1 MLDAAAKRQLRF
13 SLFLQGF
20 ALLFFLGAAI
30 VRGTAAGLDVLTV
43 IFAIAAVL
51 AGTIFTMTL
60 RYLRSHS

>member
-30 VRGTAAGLDVLTV
+30 VRGMAAGIDVLTV
-43 IFAIAAVL
+43 IFAIGAVI
-51 AGTIFTMTL
+51 AGTAFTLTL